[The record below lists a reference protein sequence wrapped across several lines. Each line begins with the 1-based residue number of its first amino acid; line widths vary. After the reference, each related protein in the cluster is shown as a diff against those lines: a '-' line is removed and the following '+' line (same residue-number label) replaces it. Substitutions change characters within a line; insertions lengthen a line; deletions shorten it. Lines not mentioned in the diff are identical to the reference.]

1 MLRCGDGRR
10 LIRNTI
16 VEKKSVQNLGGRC
29 AWNIMVSPN
38 SVIFQCFLLAL
49 PFYSGV
55 FGQAD

>member
-10 LIRNTI
+10 FISNTA
-16 VEKKSVQNLGGRC
+16 VEKQSVQNRGGRC

-38 SVIFQCFLLAL
+38 SVIFRCFLSVL
-49 PFYSGV
+49 PFCLSV

>member
-10 LIRNTI
+10 LIRNTT
-16 VEKKSVQNLGGRC
+16 VEKQSVQNLGGRY

-38 SVIFQCFLLAL
+38 SVIFQCFLSAL
-49 PFYSGV
+49 PFCSSV